1 MSISQGLNSNLF
13 PRSASSC
20 NKFCTD
26 TQDSQLLEY
35 KYYTERRSR
44 KKCQKY
50 GWKFKISIF
59 MSPEMTSFNA
69 EKNLELCS
77 VMCNVV
83 HSLSVQCT
91 CNSDYVIMR

>member
-1 MSISQGLNSNLF
+1 
-13 PRSASSC
+13 
-20 NKFCTD
+20 
-26 TQDSQLLEY
+26 
-35 KYYTERRSR
+35 
-44 KKCQKY
+44 
-50 GWKFKISIF
+50 

-91 CNSDYVIMR
+91 CTCNSDYVIMR